1 MRIDRSLRWAARNL
15 RRIVFVS
22 FTIFSSFAAH
32 HEGNMAISC
41 QPSFNYATAPQSCP
55 ERLFRKRHF
64 HNAIARSR
72 SCTIRPPE
80 FMKFSYAGSATF
92 EVMRVSESKD
102 RGQMKSFFLL
112 GSAILLILTIPA
124 ASAKQHATAAQKRIK
139 VIADQDSAGPQGTN
153 FLSLLM
159 LLRAPQID
167 VLGVTTISGDQWVD
181 PATVFALWATEQAGR
196 TDVPVIKGV
205 EKPLVHTQR
214 EQELLEKLYVSHP
227 TWHGSFN
234 PDAPP
239 PSETWAPPG
248 GYPKVK
254 ARPGRAADFIIDT
267 IRAHPGEVV
276 LYCAGPLTNIALAVR
291 MDPGIVA
298 LTKAIYIMGG
308 SSRGGFELNWWW
320 DPEAAAI
327 VMREPW
333 KQIVV
338 SPAEAGGQ
346 VWSSKQLMQRIVD
359 AGGPLANHVK
369 QLYIDF
375 QPPAGTTLW
384 SAMWDE
390 LLVAA
395 LIDPSV
401 IQESETMYLDVD
413 IEHGPKYG
421 DTVVWKQPEEIPT
434 FFLPYSGSHARDDA
448 KWQDHLIPPAQ
459 LHPASV
465 EVKVDVAKFED
476 VFVNLMSH

>member
-1 MRIDRSLRWAARNL
+1 MKPFVVFALVVSYLSL
-15 RRIVFVS
+15 
-22 FTIFSSFAAH
+22 
-32 HEGNMAISC
+32 
-41 QPSFNYATAPQSCP
+41 
-55 ERLFRKRHF
+55 
-64 HNAIARSR
+64 
-72 SCTIRPPE
+72 
-80 FMKFSYAGSATF
+80 
-92 EVMRVSESKD
+92 
-102 RGQMKSFFLL
+102 
-112 GSAILLILTIPA
+112 IPA
-124 ASAKQHATAAQKRIK
+124 SAAGQHDPGATRQTK
-139 VIADQDSAGPQGTN
+139 VIADQDAAGPQGTN

-167 VLGVTTISGDQWVD
+167 LLGITTVSGDQWVE

-196 TDVPVIKGV
+196 TDVPVVKGA
-205 EKPLVHTQR
+205 EMPLLHTKR

-227 TWHGSFN
+227 TWHGSLN
-234 PDAPP
+234 PDAPE
-239 PSETWAPPG
+239 PSETWPPPG

-267 IRAHPGEVV
+267 IRANPGEVV

-291 MDPGIVA
+291 LDPGIVA

-308 SSRGGFELNWWW
+308 STRGGFELNWWW

-333 KQIVV
+333 KNIVI
-338 SPAEAGGQ
+338 SPGEAGWQ

-369 QLYIDF
+369 KLYIDF
-375 QPPAGTTLW
+375 QPPRGITLW

-401 IQESETMYLDVD
+401 IQESETMYLDAV

-421 DTVVWKQPEEIPT
+421 DTVVWTQPKGVPE
-434 FFLPYSGSHARDDA
+434 FFFPYSGPRPRDDA
-448 KWQDHLIPPAQ
+448 KWADELVPPAQ
-459 LHPASV
+459 LHSASV
-465 EVKVDVAKFED
+465 ETKVDVAKFED
-476 VFVNLMSH
+476 VFVKVMSH